1 VTSVAIVPA
10 CSRRERR
17 RFVRLPAQL
26 YRDQPRWMPLLERD
40 VRRAMDVRHNPF
52 HAEAIAEHFVARDS
66 AGHVLGR
73 VSATIHPAFIRRHG
87 PIAFFGHFECVDD
100 ATVAAALL
108 ARVEGWALE
117 RGFDH
122 VAGPYSYTGTQEAGV
137 LLSSDDA
144 PAAGLLRPFSHA
156 YYPALLEDAGYEVR
170 CRAFSFTWTRDQHG
184 DRIAD
189 LRRWADEAAAG
200 TRLTTRGVDMRDF
213 DREVDRLCEVY
224 NRSFHRHPET
234 AEISLATFRHQAHEM
249 RQVVDPDLVRLVED
263 EGRLVAFALLLPDAA
278 AAMRAL
284 DGHLNPLRL
293 LQAQRLVRSSRDAV
307 VVMIGVEPRSF
318 GAGLGRVLAG
328 EIVRCVDEGRYDTLH
343 TTWIHERNWASRAIA
358 ERVGAAPAMT
368 YALYEK
374 RI

>member
-1 VTSVAIVPA
+1 
-10 CSRRERR
+10 
-17 RFVRLPAQL
+17 
-26 YRDQPRWMPLLERD
+26 MPLLERD
-40 VRRAMDVRHNPF
+40 VLHAMDARHNPF
-52 HAEAIAEHFVARDS
+52 HTEAIAEHFVARD
-66 AGHVLGR
+66 GGGMVLGR

-87 PIAFFGHFECVDD
+87 PIAFFGHFECIDD
-100 ATVAAALL
+100 AMVAGALL

-117 RGFDH
+117 RGFHH

-137 LLSSDDA
+137 LLPWGESTA
-144 PAAGLLRPFSHA
+144 AAGLLRPFSQA
-156 YYPALLEDAGYEVR
+156 YYPALLEGAGYGVR
-170 CRAFSFTWTRDQHG
+170 CRAFSFSWTRDQHG
-184 DRIAD
+184 GRISE

-200 TRLTTRGVDMRDF
+200 TRLTTRGIDMREF

-263 EGRLVAFALLLPDAA
+263 DGRLVAFALLLRDAA
-278 AAMRAL
+278 AAMRCL
-284 DGHLNPLRL
+284 DGRMNPLRL
-293 LQAQRLVRSSRDAV
+293 LEAQRLIRTSREAV
-307 VVMIGVEPRSF
+307 VVMIGAEPRSF